1 MTKNKAPMPKVSA
14 LTYLKAFGHVQL
26 RSTWL
31 VFLLAFVISLLIG
44 AILIAISG
52 ANVFDAY
59 AAMFRGAIFNYNGR
73 NLDQALKPLSTSV
86 FAAVPLIIGGLGL
99 ALGFRAGLFN
109 IGGTGQLIFGA
120 IGAAYVGF
128 AFHLPAGIHLLVAMA
143 AAIVA
148 GGFYGWIA
156 GILKARTGANEV
168 IVTIMLNSVAGLFLN
183 FLLTQ
188 KAFQRP
194 GSSNPQSPMIDQT
207 AQMPDLLPKP
217 YTLDLGIVIALLAAV
232 FMWWYLERSTWGY
245 ELRAVGA
252 NPHAARTAGMSIGFV
267 TALTLAISGAYMGL
281 AGGIQITS
289 TMNYLD
295 GYVAGSI
302 GFDAITVAL
311 LGRNKPLGTV
321 LAGLL
326 FGAFKAGGRIMQA
339 QAGVPID
346 MVLVL
351 QSVIVLLIAAPAFV
365 RWIFR
370 LPAEDG
376 KSIRTLITMQTSG
389 PQVKEVAA

>member
-1 MTKNKAPMPKVSA
+1 MSKNKTPMPKAS
-14 LTYLKAFGHVQL
+14 LGTYLKAFGHVQL

-31 VFLLAFVISLLIG
+31 VFVLAFVISLLIG

-52 ANVFDAY
+52 ANVLDAY
-59 AAMFRGAIFNYNGR
+59 AAMFRGSIFNYNGR
-73 NLDQALKPLSTSV
+73 NLDQALKPLSASV

-109 IGGTGQLIFGA
+109 IGGTGQVIFGA

-128 AFHLPAGIHLLVAMA
+128 AFHLPAGIHLLAAIA

-148 GGFYGWIA
+148 GAFYGWIA

-194 GSSNPQSPMIDQT
+194 GSSNPQSPMIDDT

-217 YTLDLGIVIALLAAV
+217 YTLDLGIVVAILAAV
-232 FMWWYLERSTWGY
+232 FMWWFLERSTWGF

-252 NPHAARTAGMSIGFV
+252 NPNAARTAGMSIGFV
-267 TALTLAISGAYMGL
+267 TALTMAISGAYMGL

-289 TMNYLD
+289 TMDYLD

-311 LGRNKPLGTV
+311 LGRNKPVGTV

-376 KSIRTLITMQTSG
+376 KSIRQLVTMQS
-389 PQVKEVAA
+389 QVKEVAA